1 MNLRRIRAVAFKE
14 WRETTRDRMFLSLAF
29 LTPLVWMIVFGYGMV
44 LDVENI
50 PYAVLDRDQSP
61 LSRDY
66 LYRFQQS
73 RYFDLKGT
81 LSDEREVAPLLAASR
96 IRAAIIIPE
105 KFQERLLA
113 GQAVGVQT
121 LVDGTFP
128 LRSDITKGYV
138 IAINMAFSE
147 ELVVAHVARIK
158 GLAPERARQFARPI
172 KLEVRYLYN
181 QEVKSAWT
189 IAPGLVMF
197 VLTLAPPLL
206 TALGIVREKERGSM
220 YNIYSSTVSRLEFL
234 VGKLTP
240 YVAISAFN
248 ILVLWL
254 MAVYLFGAPF
264 KGNGLL
270 FYASALLFVFITTAQ
285 GLIVSLL
292 VNTQQAA
299 AIITVVL
306 SIVPAF
312 LYGGLLVPV
321 SALAPQTNVVAHL
334 FPAMYFTN
342 IVHGTF
348 LKGVG
353 IEVLWQ
359 EVFILTV
366 YAAALLSIGFW
377 LFRKRLAQ

>member
-1 MNLRRIRAVAFKE
+1 MNLTRIAAVASKE
-14 WRETTRDRMFLSLAF
+14 WRETVRDRMFLALAF
-29 LTPLVWMIVFGYGMV
+29 LIPILWMLVFGYGMV
-44 LDVENI
+44 LDVEHI
-50 PYAVLDRDQSP
+50 PYALLDRDQSQ

-73 RYFDLKGT
+73 RYFEFKGA
-81 LSDEREVAPLLAASR
+81 LSDERAAAPLLAAGR

-113 GQAVGVQT
+113 GQTVGVQT
-121 LVDGTFP
+121 LIDGTFP

-138 IAINMAFSE
+138 IAVNTAFSG
-147 ELVVAHVARIK
+147 ELAVAYVARMK
-158 GLAPERARQFARPI
+158 GLSYERARALVQPVR
-172 KLEVRYLYN
+172 LEVRYLYN

-189 IAPGLVMF
+189 IAPALVMF

-206 TALGIVREKERGSM
+206 TALGIVREKERGSI

-234 VGKLTP
+234 VGKLAP
-240 YVAISAFN
+240 YVGISAFN
-248 ILVLWL
+248 IVVLWI

-270 FYASALLFVFITTAQ
+270 FYATALLFVFITTGQ

-306 SIVPAF
+306 SLVPTI

-321 SALAPQTNVVAHL
+321 SALGPETKVVAHL

-353 IEVLWQ
+353 LEVLWQ
-359 EVFILTV
+359 DVLILVLYATV
-366 YAAALLSIGFW
+366 LLSAGYW
-377 LFRKRLAQ
+377 LFRKRPAL

>member
-1 MNLRRIRAVAFKE
+1 MNIRRISAVASKE
-14 WRETTRDRMFLSLAF
+14 WRETVRDRMFLSLAF
-29 LTPLVWMIVFGYGMV
+29 LIPIIWMLVFGYGMV

-50 PYAVLDRDQSP
+50 PYAVLDRDHSS

-73 RYFDLKGT
+73 RYFHFQGT
-81 LSDEREVAPLLAASR
+81 LSDERDIEPLLASSR

-105 KFQERLLA
+105 KFQEQLDA
-113 GQAVGVQT
+113 GQTVHVQT

-128 LRSDITKGYV
+128 LQSDITKGYV
-138 IAINMAFSE
+138 IAINSTFSE
-147 ELVVAHVARIK
+147 ELLAAYVARIK
-158 GLAPERARQFARPI
+158 GLAPDQAKQLLQPV

-189 IAPGLVMF
+189 IAPALVMF
-197 VLTLAPPLL
+197 VLTLGPPLL
-206 TALGIVREKERGSM
+206 TALGVVREKERGSI

-234 VGKLTP
+234 IGKLTP
-240 YVAISAFN
+240 YIAISAFN
-248 ILVLWL
+248 VLVLWFV
-254 MAVYLFGAPF
+254 AVYLFGAPF
-264 KGNGLL
+264 KGNGLF
-270 FYASALLFVFITTAQ
+270 FYATALLFVFVTTGQ
-285 GLIVSLL
+285 GLIVSLM

-312 LYGGLLVPV
+312 LYSGLLVPV
-321 SALAPQTNVVAHL
+321 SALEHQTNVVAHL

-359 EVFILTV
+359 EVLVLTV

>member
-1 MNLRRIRAVAFKE
+1 MNLTRIAAVASKE
-14 WRETTRDRMFLSLAF
+14 WRETVRDRMFLALAF
-29 LTPLVWMIVFGYGMV
+29 LIPILWMLVFGYGMV
-44 LDVENI
+44 LDVEHI
-50 PYAVLDRDQSP
+50 PYALLDRDQSQ

-73 RYFDLKGT
+73 RYFDFKGA
-81 LSDEREVAPLLAASR
+81 LSDERAAAPLLAAGR

-121 LVDGTFP
+121 LIDGTFP

-138 IAINMAFSE
+138 IAINAAFSE
-147 ELVVAHVARIK
+147 ELAVAYVARMK
-158 GLAPERARQFARPI
+158 GLSYERARALVQPV

-181 QEVKSAWT
+181 QEVRSAWT
-189 IAPGLVMF
+189 IAPVLVMF

-206 TALGIVREKERGSM
+206 TALGIVREKERGSI

-234 VGKLTP
+234 IGKLAP
-240 YVAISAFN
+240 YIGISAFN
-248 ILVLWL
+248 IVVLWG

-270 FYASALLFVFITTAQ
+270 FYATALLFVCITTGQ

-292 VNTQQAA
+292 VSTQQAA

-306 SIVPAF
+306 SIVPTM

-321 SALAPQTNVVAHL
+321 SALGPETQIVAHL

-353 IEVLWQ
+353 LEVLWRD
-359 EVFILTV
+359 VLILVLYATV
-366 YAAALLSIGFW
+366 LLSVGYW
-377 LFRKRLAQ
+377 LFRKRPIA

>member
-1 MNLRRIRAVAFKE
+1 VNLRRIMAVAFKE
-14 WRETTRDRMFLSLAF
+14 WRETVRDRMFLSLAF
-29 LTPLVWMIVFGYGMV
+29 LIPILWMLVFGYGMV

-50 PYAVLDRDQSP
+50 PYAVVDRDHSS

-73 RYFDLKGT
+73 RYFHFQGT
-81 LSDEREVAPLLAASR
+81 LSDERDVEPLLASSR

-105 KFQERLLA
+105 KFQEQLDA
-113 GQAVGVQT
+113 GQTVHVQT

-128 LRSDITKGYV
+128 LQSDITKGYV
-138 IAINMAFSE
+138 IAINSAFSE
-147 ELVVAHVARIK
+147 EQLVAYVARIK
-158 GLAPERARQFARPI
+158 GLAPDRAKQLLRPVN
-172 KLEVRYLYN
+172 LEVRYLYN

-189 IAPGLVMF
+189 ITPALVMF

-206 TALGIVREKERGSM
+206 TALGVVREKERGSI

-234 VGKLTP
+234 IGKLAP
-240 YVAISAFN
+240 YIAISAFN
-248 ILVLWL
+248 VVVLWVVV
-254 MAVYLFGAPF
+254 VYLFGTPF
-264 KGNGLL
+264 KGNGLF
-270 FYASALLFVFITTAQ
+270 FYATALLFVFVTTGQ

-312 LYGGLLVPV
+312 LYSGLLVPV
-321 SALAPQTNVVAHL
+321 SALEPQTNVVAHL

-353 IEVLWQ
+353 IKVLWQ
-359 EVFILTV
+359 EVLVLTV
-366 YAAALLSIGFW
+366 YAIALLSIGFW

>member
-1 MNLRRIRAVAFKE
+1 MNLRRIAAVASKE
-14 WRETTRDRMFLSLAF
+14 WRETVRDRMFLSLAF
-29 LTPLVWMIVFGYGMV
+29 LIPFLWMLVFGYGMV

-50 PYAVLDRDQSP
+50 PYAVLDRDQSS

-73 RYFDLKGT
+73 RYFNFKGA
-81 LSDEREVAPLLAASR
+81 LSDEREAEPLLASSR

-105 KFQERLLA
+105 KFQERLNA
-113 GQAVGVQT
+113 GQAVHVQT

-128 LRSDITKGYV
+128 LRSDITKGYI
-138 IAINMAFSE
+138 IAINSAFSG
-147 ELVVAHVARIK
+147 ELLAAYITKIK
-158 GLAPERARQFARPI
+158 SLTPDRARQLLQPV

-189 IAPGLVMF
+189 IAPALVMF

-206 TALGIVREKERGSM
+206 TALGVVREKERGSI

-234 VGKLTP
+234 IGKLAP
-240 YVAISAFN
+240 YIGISAFN
-248 ILVLWL
+248 VVVLWA
-254 MAVYLFGAPF
+254 MAVFLFGAPF
-264 KGNGLL
+264 KGNGLF
-270 FYASALLFVFITTAQ
+270 FYATALLFVFITTGQ

-292 VNTQQAA
+292 VSTQQAA

-306 SIVPAF
+306 SIVPTI
-312 LYGGLLVPV
+312 LYGGLLIPV
-321 SALAPQTNVVAHL
+321 SALGPETKVIAHL

-359 EVFILTV
+359 EVLILTT
-366 YAAALLSIGFW
+366 YAVGLLSIGYW
-377 LFRKRLAQ
+377 LFRKRPVV

>member
-1 MNLRRIRAVAFKE
+1 MNVRRIAAVASKE
-14 WRETTRDRMFLSLAF
+14 WRETVRDRMFLALAF
-29 LTPLVWMIVFGYGMV
+29 LIPILWMLVFGYGMV

-50 PYAVLDRDQSP
+50 PYALLDRDQSA

-73 RYFDLKGT
+73 RYFDFKGT
-81 LSDEREVAPLLAASR
+81 LLDERDADPLLAASR
-96 IRAAIIIPE
+96 VRAVIIVPE

-113 GQAVGVQT
+113 GQPVGVQT

-138 IAINMAFSE
+138 IAINTAFSE
-147 ELVVAHVARIK
+147 ELVVAHVAHVK
-158 GLAPERARQFARPI
+158 GVTIDRARLLVQPI

-189 IAPGLVMF
+189 IAPALVMF

-206 TALGIVREKERGSM
+206 TALGVVREKERGSI
-220 YNIYSSTVSRLEFL
+220 YNIYSSTVSRVEFL
-234 VGKLTP
+234 IGKLAP

-248 ILVLWL
+248 IVVLWI
-254 MAVYLFGAPF
+254 MAVHLFGAPF
-264 KGNGLL
+264 KGNGLF
-270 FYASALLFVFITTAQ
+270 FYATALLFVFITTGQ

-306 SIVPAF
+306 SIVPTI

-321 SALAPQTNVVAHL
+321 SALGPETKVVAHL

-359 EVFILTV
+359 EVLVLTM
-366 YAAALLSIGFW
+366 YAIVLLSIGYW
-377 LFRKRLAQ
+377 LFRKRPTL

>member
-1 MNLRRIRAVAFKE
+1 MNVRRVAAVASKE
-14 WRETTRDRMFLSLAF
+14 WRETVRDRMFLALAF
-29 LTPLVWMIVFGYGMV
+29 LIPMLWMLVFGYGMV

-50 PYAVLDRDQSP
+50 PYAVVDRDQSA

-73 RYFDLKGT
+73 RYFDFQGT
-81 LSDEREVAPLLAASR
+81 LSDEREAAPLLAASR

-113 GQAVGVQT
+113 GQPVGVQT

-138 IAINMAFSE
+138 IAINTAFST

-158 GLAPERARQFARPI
+158 GVTHDRARELVQPI

-189 IAPGLVMF
+189 IAPALVMF
-197 VLTLAPPLL
+197 VLALAPPLL
-206 TALGIVREKERGSM
+206 TALGVVREKERGSI

-234 VGKLTP
+234 IGKLAP

-248 ILVLWL
+248 IVILWL

-264 KGNGLL
+264 KGNGLF
-270 FYASALLFVFITTAQ
+270 FYAAALLFVFITTGQ

-292 VNTQQAA
+292 VATQQAA

-306 SIVPAF
+306 SIVPTI

-321 SALAPQTNVVAHL
+321 SALGPETKVIAHL

-353 IEVLWQ
+353 IEVLWP
-359 EVFILTV
+359 EVLVLLV
-366 YAAALLSIGFW
+366 YATALLSIGYW
-377 LFRKRLAQ
+377 LFRKRPAL

>member
-1 MNLRRIRAVAFKE
+1 VNVRRIAAVASKE
-14 WRETTRDRMFLSLAF
+14 WRETVRDRMFLALAF
-29 LTPLVWMIVFGYGMV
+29 LIPILWMLVFGYGMV
-44 LDVENI
+44 LDVEHI
-50 PYAVLDRDQSP
+50 PYVVLDRDRTA

-73 RYFDLKGT
+73 RYFDFKGT
-81 LSDEREVAPLLAASR
+81 LSDEREAAPLLAASR
-96 IRAAIIIPE
+96 IRAVLIIPE
-105 KFQERLLA
+105 QFQERLLA
-113 GQAVGVQT
+113 GHAVGVQT

-138 IAINMAFSE
+138 IAINTAFSE
-147 ELVVAHVARIK
+147 ELAVAHVARIT
-158 GLAPERARQFARPI
+158 GLAPDRARRLVQPI

-189 IAPGLVMF
+189 IAPALVMF

-206 TALGIVREKERGSM
+206 TALGVVREKERGSI
-220 YNIYSSTVSRLEFL
+220 YNIYCSTVSRLEFL
-234 VGKLTP
+234 IGKLAP
-240 YVAISAFN
+240 YVGISAFN
-248 ILVLWL
+248 ILILWL

-264 KGNGLL
+264 KGNGLF
-270 FYASALLFVFITTAQ
+270 FYVMALLFVFITTGQ

-292 VNTQQAA
+292 VSTQQAA

-306 SIVPAF
+306 SIVPTI

-353 IEVLWQ
+353 IEVLWP
-359 EVFILTV
+359 EVLVLILYATV
-366 YAAALLSIGFW
+366 LLSIGYR
-377 LFRKRLAQ
+377 LFHKRPTQ

>member
-1 MNLRRIRAVAFKE
+1 MNVRRVAAVASKE
-14 WRETTRDRMFLSLAF
+14 WRETVRDRMFLSLAF
-29 LTPLVWMIVFGYGMV
+29 LIPILWMLVFGYGMV

-50 PYAVLDRDQSP
+50 PYAVVDRDHSS

-73 RYFDLKGT
+73 RYFDFKGALT
-81 LSDEREVAPLLAASR
+81 DEREVEPLLASSR
-96 IRAAIIIPE
+96 IRAVIIIPE

-138 IAINMAFSE
+138 IAINTAFSE

-158 GLAPERARQFARPI
+158 GLAPDRARQLIQPI

-189 IAPGLVMF
+189 IAPALVML

-206 TALGIVREKERGSM
+206 TALGIVREKERGSI

-234 VGKLTP
+234 VGKLAP

-254 MAVYLFGAPF
+254 MAVYLFAAPF
-264 KGNGLL
+264 KGNGLF
-270 FYASALLFVFITTAQ
+270 FYATALLFVFITTGQ

-306 SIVPAF
+306 SIVPTM

-321 SALAPQTNVVAHL
+321 SALAPQTKVIAHL
-334 FPAMYFTN
+334 FPEMYFTN

-353 IEVLWQ
+353 IEVLWPD
-359 EVFILTV
+359 VSVLVV
-366 YAAALLSIGFW
+366 YAISLLSIGYW
-377 LFRKRLAQ
+377 LFRKRPSV

>member
-1 MNLRRIRAVAFKE
+1 MNFTRIAAVASKE
-14 WRETTRDRMFLSLAF
+14 WRETVRDRMFLALAF
-29 LTPLVWMIVFGYGMV
+29 LIPILWMLVFGYGMA

-50 PYAVLDRDQSP
+50 PYAVVDRDQSQ

-66 LYRFQQS
+66 RYRFQQS
-73 RYFDLKGT
+73 RYFDFRGA
-81 LSDEREVAPLLAASR
+81 LSDERAAAPLLAAGR

-105 KFQERLLA
+105 KFEERLRA

-138 IAINMAFSE
+138 IAINSAFSE
-147 ELVVAHVARIK
+147 ELMVAYAARIK
-158 GLAPERARQFARPI
+158 GLSSERARTLVQPV

-206 TALGIVREKERGSM
+206 TAMGVVREKERGSI

-234 VGKLTP
+234 VGKLAP
-240 YVAISAFN
+240 YVGISAFN
-248 ILVLWL
+248 ILVLWV
-254 MAVYLFGAPF
+254 MAVSLFGAPF

-270 FYASALLFVFITTAQ
+270 FYMTALLFVFITTGQ

-306 SIVPAF
+306 SLVPTI

-321 SALAPQTNVVAHL
+321 SALGPETKVVAHL

-353 IEVLWQ
+353 LEVLWRD
-359 EVFILTV
+359 VLVLVLYATV
-366 YAAALLSIGFW
+366 LLSAGYW
-377 LFRKRLAQ
+377 LFRKRPTI

>member
-1 MNLRRIRAVAFKE
+1 MNVRRVAAVASKE
-14 WRETTRDRMFLSLAF
+14 WRETVRDRMFLSLAF
-29 LTPLVWMIVFGYGMV
+29 LIPLLWMLVFGYGMV

-50 PYAVLDRDQSP
+50 PYAVLDRDHSA

-73 RYFDLKGT
+73 RYFEFKGA
-81 LSDEREVAPLLAASR
+81 LPDEEAAAPMLASSR

-105 KFQERLLA
+105 KFEERLLA
-113 GQAVGVQT
+113 GQPVGVQT
-121 LVDGTFP
+121 LIDGTFP

-147 ELVVAHVARIK
+147 ELLAAYVARVK
-158 GLAPERARQFARPI
+158 GLPLDRASALVQPV

-181 QEVKSAWT
+181 QAVKSAWT
-189 IAPGLVMF
+189 IAPVLVMF

-206 TALGIVREKERGSM
+206 TALGVVREKERGSI

-234 VGKLTP
+234 IGKLAP

-248 ILVLWL
+248 IVVLWVTV
-254 MAVYLFGAPF
+254 VYLFGAPF

-270 FYASALLFVFITTAQ
+270 FYATALLFVFITTSQ

-292 VNTQQAA
+292 VDTQQAA

-306 SIVPAF
+306 SIVPTI

-321 SALAPQTNVVAHL
+321 SALGPETNVVAHL

-353 IEVLWQ
+353 LEVLWQ
-359 EVFILTV
+359 DVLILVLYATV
-366 YAAALLSIGFW
+366 LLSVGYW
-377 LFRKRLAQ
+377 LFRKRPAL

>member
-1 MNLRRIRAVAFKE
+1 MNVRRIAALASKE
-14 WRETTRDRMFLSLAF
+14 WHETVRDRMFLSLAF
-29 LTPLVWMIVFGYGMV
+29 LIPILWMLVFGYGMV

-50 PYAVLDRDQSP
+50 PYAVVDRDQSA

-73 RYFDLKGT
+73 RYFNFKGM
-81 LSDEREVAPLLAASR
+81 LQSEDEADGLLAASK

-105 KFQERLLA
+105 KFQERLMA
-113 GQAVGVQT
+113 GQPVGVQT

-128 LRSDITKGYV
+128 LRSDITKGYI
-138 IAINMAFSE
+138 IAINTAFSG
-147 ELVVAHVARIK
+147 ELVVEYVARVK
-158 GLAPERARQFARPI
+158 GLSHERAQALIQPV

-189 IAPGLVMF
+189 IAPALVMF

-206 TALGIVREKERGSM
+206 TALGVVREKERGSI
-220 YNIYSSTVSRLEFL
+220 YNIFSSTVTRLEFL
-234 VGKLTP
+234 VGKLSP

-248 ILVLWL
+248 IVVLWA
-254 MAVYLFGAPF
+254 MAVFLFGAPF
-264 KGNGLL
+264 KGNGLF
-270 FYASALLFVFITTAQ
+270 FYATALLFVFITTGQ

-299 AIITVVL
+299 AVITVVL
-306 SIVPAF
+306 SIVPTI
-312 LYGGLLVPV
+312 LYGGILVPV
-321 SALAPQTNVVAHL
+321 SALGPETKVIAHL

-353 IEVLWQ
+353 PEVLWQ
-359 EVFILTV
+359 DVLILV
-366 YAAALLSIGFW
+366 LYATTLLSVGYW
-377 LFRKRLAQ
+377 LFRKRPSV

>member
-1 MNLRRIRAVAFKE
+1 MNLRRVRAVALKE
-14 WRETTRDRMFLSLAF
+14 WRETVRDRMFLSLAF
-29 LTPLVWMIVFGYGMV
+29 LIPVLWMLVFGYGMV

-50 PYAVLDRDQSP
+50 PYAVLDRDQSA

-73 RYFDLKGT
+73 RYFDFKGA
-81 LSDEREVAPLLAASR
+81 LMDEREVEPLLASSR
-96 IRAAIIIPE
+96 IRAVIVIPE
-105 KFQERLLA
+105 KFQERLNA
-113 GQAVGVQT
+113 GQAVHVQT

-128 LRSDITKGYV
+128 LRSDITKGYI
-138 IAINMAFSE
+138 IAINSVFSE
-147 ELVVAHVARIK
+147 ELVADHIARIK
-158 GLAPERARQFARPI
+158 GLSPGRARELLQPV

-189 IAPGLVMF
+189 IAPALVMF

-206 TALGIVREKERGSM
+206 TALGVVREKERGSI

-234 VGKLTP
+234 IGKLAP
-240 YVAISAFN
+240 YVGISAFN
-248 ILVLWL
+248 IVVLWA
-254 MAVYLFGAPF
+254 MAVHLFGAPF
-264 KGNGLL
+264 KGNGLF
-270 FYASALLFVFITTAQ
+270 FYATALLFVFITTGQ

-292 VNTQQAA
+292 VHTQQAA

-306 SIVPAF
+306 SIVPTI
-312 LYGGLLVPV
+312 LYGGLLIPV
-321 SALAPQTNVVAHL
+321 SALGPETNVIAHL

-353 IEVLWQ
+353 LHVLWQ
-359 EVFILTV
+359 DVLVLAI
-366 YAAALLSIGFW
+366 YATALLSIGYW
-377 LFRKRLAQ
+377 LFRKRPAS

>member
-1 MNLRRIRAVAFKE
+1 MNVRRIAAVASKE
-14 WRETTRDRMFLSLAF
+14 WRETVRDRMFLSLAF
-29 LTPLVWMIVFGYGMV
+29 LIPILWMLVFGYGMV

-50 PYAVLDRDQSP
+50 PYAVVDRDHSA

-73 RYFDLKGT
+73 RYFDFKGA
-81 LSDEREVAPLLAASR
+81 LPDEEAAGPLLAASR

-105 KFQERLLA
+105 RFEERLLN
-113 GQAVGVQT
+113 GQPVGVQT
-121 LVDGTFP
+121 LIDGTFP

-138 IAINMAFSE
+138 IAINSAFSA

-158 GLAPERARQFARPI
+158 GLTLDQAGALVQPV

-181 QEVKSAWT
+181 QAVKSAWT
-189 IAPGLVMF
+189 VAPVLVMF

-206 TALGIVREKERGSM
+206 TALGVVREKERGSI

-234 VGKLTP
+234 IGKLAP

-248 ILVLWL
+248 IVVLWVTVL
-254 MAVYLFGAPF
+254 YLFGAPF

-270 FYASALLFVFITTAQ
+270 FYATALLFVCITTGQ

-292 VNTQQAA
+292 VDTQQAA

-306 SIVPAF
+306 SIVPTI

-321 SALAPQTNVVAHL
+321 SALGPETKVIAHL

-353 IEVLWQ
+353 LEVLWQ
-359 EVFILTV
+359 DVLILV
-366 YAAALLSIGFW
+366 LYATALLSAGYW
-377 LFRKRLAQ
+377 LFRKRPSL